1 MLVVAL
7 EDGALTVED
16 VSKAGG
22 RVRVGFTPVPGFA
35 VSQATHLTT
44 SGLFC
49 TRQVSQSHVPGGR
62 ANKVLRLAAGAFG
75 SLQSDV
81 DEDSLLGSQFHVTS
95 EGLNLLPAEDEDS
108 LADLNSGMGGPGA
121 GDANPGPLRISR
133 TLPCFKTLAGLKGP
147 SNSSLH
153 SLAAGFTATAAGAG
167 FPFEAEGVVFIVGA
181 LKVNPVDGERDGGLA
196 AVALTMGVEKVKGAS
211 GVVGTVGTLLMAGSL
226 GMKVDGLL
234 LGLRLEVGGG
244 EEKLKV
250 GRGELLKGSE
260 MAGRSGASETSSSV
274 FLDEGRI
281 LLSLFILPPPTPV
294 LLVVGVL
301 DNGYDRPLV
310 LGGGAGAAGLWGDLL
325 RGVSLLILS
334 TTLLTEP
341 GVNDGRKDMERLL
354 ATDAAAGI
362 TSFCTGGRAGST
374 FFFFD

>member
-1 MLVVAL
+1 MVELEVLVVAL
-7 EDGALTVED
+7 EDAALTVEG
-16 VSKAGG
+16 VSNAGG

-44 SGLFC
+44 SGLFR
-49 TRQVSQSHVPGGR
+49 TRQVSQSQVPGGR
-62 ANKVLRLAAGAFG
+62 ANKVLRLAAGAFAG
-75 SLQSDV
+75 LLSDLE
-81 DEDSLLGSQFHVTS
+81 EDSLLGSQFHVPS
-95 EGLNLLPAEDEDS
+95 EGLKLLPAEDEDS
-108 LADLNSGMGGPGA
+108 LADLNSGTGGPAA

-181 LKVNPVDGERDGGLA
+181 LNVNPVDGEKDGGLA
-196 AVALTMGVEKVKGAS
+196 AVALTMGVENVKEAS
-211 GVVGTVGTLLMAGSL
+211 GVVGTVGALLMAGSL
-226 GMKVDGLL
+226 GMRVDGLL
-234 LGLRLEVGGG
+234 LGLRVDVDVGGG

-274 FLDEGRI
+274 FLDEGRM
-281 LLSLFILPPPTPV
+281 LLSLFILPPPAPV

-301 DNGYDRPLV
+301 DSGYDRPLV
-310 LGGGAGAAGLWGDLL
+310 LGGGAGAA
-325 RGVSLLILS
+325 SL
-334 TTLLTEP
+334 
-341 GVNDGRKDMERLL
+341 
-354 ATDAAAGI
+354 
-362 TSFCTGGRAGST
+362 
-374 FFFFD
+374 